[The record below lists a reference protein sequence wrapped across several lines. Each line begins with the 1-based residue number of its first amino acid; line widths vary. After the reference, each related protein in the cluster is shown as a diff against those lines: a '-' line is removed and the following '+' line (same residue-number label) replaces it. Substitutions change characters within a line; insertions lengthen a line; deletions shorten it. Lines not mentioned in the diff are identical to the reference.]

1 MGGKLVHLV
10 NGNAKEGSHLV
21 DECTRSACAGTVHSL
36 LGAACK
42 EDDLCVLT
50 AKLDNA
56 VSVGIIML
64 YGDERTVYLLHERQR
79 SGICKSQTCGA
90 CDSKLEACIGEH
102 LSYLFYLLCSGLT
115 HL

>member
-1 MGGKLVHLV
+1 
-10 NGNAKEGSHLV
+10 
-21 DECTRSACAGTVHSL
+21 
-36 LGAACK
+36 
-42 EDDLCVLT
+42 
-50 AKLDNA
+50 
-56 VSVGIIML
+56 ML